1 MPVDISSAADLQTRR
16 LRLAAVRETDAEEM
30 AVVLSDPR
38 LHEFI
43 GGGPLGVF
51 ELRAQ
56 YRRWLAGSGNP
67 AEIWLNWVVR
77 LRETSEAVGTVQATV
92 TLADPAGSAGAGGS
106 AVTTGPAR
114 AAEVAWVIGTPWQ
127 GRGYAAEA
135 AGALVAWLTS
145 AGVGDVTACIHPRHR
160 ASEGVAERAGFAL
173 TTGMVDGERVW
184 RFQRDAS

>member
-1 MPVDISSAADLQTRR
+1 MAVDISSAADLQTRR

-30 AVVLSDPR
+30 AVVLCDPR

-92 TLADPAGSAGAGGS
+92 TLADAAGPAGAGGS
-106 AVTTGPAR
+106 PGLAR

-135 AGALVAWLTS
+135 AGALVAWLAS
-145 AGVGDVTACIHPRHR
+145 AGVGDVTACIHPQHR

-184 RFQRDAS
+184 RYQRDAT